1 MHTTV
6 KKIFLYSTILFTF
19 PFTINAQKNVV
30 DKVVWVV
37 GDEPILLS
45 DVEEARISS
54 EMQGTPVEN
63 PYCVIPEQLAIQK
76 LFLHQADLDSIEI
89 DEANLIQ
96 AVNEKIDLFIHTYGS
111 KENVET
117 MAHRSL
123 SQFKE
128 LQKKM
133 LRDSE
138 RMREVQKKITAN
150 VKVTPADVREY
161 FKNVPQDSLP
171 FIPTQ
176 VEVQTITSTPE
187 VSRQEIERIEDRLR
201 EFARRVNDGE
211 SDFSTLAM
219 LYSQDGSARM
229 GGELGYNGRNQWVPE
244 FANVAFSLN
253 NPKKV
258 SKIVRTEF
266 GFHIIQLIDKKGDK
280 VNVRHIL
287 LKPEIEDS
295 EYTKALTR
303 LDSIVVDIKEGD
315 FTFED
320 AASVLSDDKDTRN
333 NNGLMFYQDKEK
345 YTRTSRFKMEE
356 LPQEIAKVVNN
367 MQIGDISK
375 AFILNNEKGQRVCAV
390 VKLKNRIEGHYANT
404 TEDFQVL
411 KDVVLEKKR
420 NEKIEQWIKDKIQ
433 KTYIK
438 IDPEWKNCEFKYSGW
453 IK

>member
-1 MHTTV
+1 MHTTI
-6 KKIFLYSTILFTF
+6 KKILLFSTILLCF
-19 PFTINAQKNVV
+19 PLTLGAQKNVV

-76 LFLHQADLDSIEI
+76 LFLHQADLDSIEV

-138 RMREVQKKITAN
+138 RMREVQKKITSN
-150 VKVTPADVREY
+150 IKVTPADVREY
-161 FKNVPQDSLP
+161 FKNIPQDSLP

-176 VEVQTITSTPE
+176 VEVQIITSTPE

-253 NPKKV
+253 SPKKV

-295 EYTKALTR
+295 EYTKALAR

-315 FTFED
+315 FSFED

-375 AFILNNEKGQRVCAV
+375 AFILNNEKGQKVCAV

-420 NEKIEQWIKDKIQ
+420 NEKIEQWIKEKIQ

>member
-138 RMREVQKKITAN
+138 RMREVQKKITAK

-176 VEVQTITSTPE
+176 VEVQIITSTPE

>member
-1 MHTTV
+1 
-6 KKIFLYSTILFTF
+6 
-19 PFTINAQKNVV
+19 
-30 DKVVWVV
+30 
-37 GDEPILLS
+37 
-45 DVEEARISS
+45 
-54 EMQGTPVEN
+54 
-63 PYCVIPEQLAIQK
+63 
-76 LFLHQADLDSIEI
+76 
-89 DEANLIQ
+89 
-96 AVNEKIDLFIHTYGS
+96 
-111 KENVET
+111 
-117 MAHRSL
+117 
-123 SQFKE
+123 
-128 LQKKM
+128 
-133 LRDSE
+133 
-138 RMREVQKKITAN
+138 MREVQKKITSN
-150 VKVTPADVREY
+150 IKVTPADVREY
-161 FKNVPQDSLP
+161 FKNIPQDSLP

-176 VEVQTITSTPE
+176 VEVQIITSTPE

-253 NPKKV
+253 SPKKV

-295 EYTKALTR
+295 EYTKALAR

-315 FTFED
+315 FSFED

-375 AFILNNEKGQRVCAV
+375 AFILNNEKGQKVCAV

-420 NEKIEQWIKDKIQ
+420 NEKIEQWIKEKIQ

>member
-1 MHTTV
+1 MHTTI
-6 KKIFLYSTILFTF
+6 KKILLFSTILLCF
-19 PFTINAQKNVV
+19 PLTIGAQKNVV

-176 VEVQTITSTPE
+176 VEVQIITSTPE

>member
-176 VEVQTITSTPE
+176 VEVQIITSTPE

-438 IDPEWKNCEFKYSGW
+438 IDPEWKNCQFKYSGW

>member
-1 MHTTV
+1 MHTTI
-6 KKIFLYSTILFTF
+6 KKILLFSTILLYF
-19 PFTINAQKNVV
+19 PLTIGAQKNVV

-76 LFLHQADLDSIEI
+76 LFLHQADLDSIEV

-138 RMREVQKKITAN
+138 RMREVQKKITSN
-150 VKVTPADVREY
+150 IKVTPADVREY
-161 FKNVPQDSLP
+161 FKNIPQDSLP

-176 VEVQTITSTPE
+176 VEVQIITSTPE

-253 NPKKV
+253 SPKKV

-295 EYTKALTR
+295 EYTKALAR

-315 FTFED
+315 FSFED

-375 AFILNNEKGQRVCAV
+375 AFILNNEKGQKVCAV

-420 NEKIEQWIKDKIQ
+420 NEKIEQWIKEKIQ

>member
-1 MHTTV
+1 MHTTI
-6 KKIFLYSTILFTF
+6 KKILLFSTILLCF
-19 PFTINAQKNVV
+19 PLTTGAQKNVV

-76 LFLHQADLDSIEI
+76 LFLHQADLDSIEV

-138 RMREVQKKITAN
+138 RMREVQKKITSN
-150 VKVTPADVREY
+150 IKVTPADVREY
-161 FKNVPQDSLP
+161 FKNIPQDSLP

-176 VEVQTITSTPE
+176 VEVQIITSTPE

-253 NPKKV
+253 SPKKV

-295 EYTKALTR
+295 EYTKALAR

-315 FTFED
+315 FSFED

-375 AFILNNEKGQRVCAV
+375 AFILNNEKGQKVCAV

-420 NEKIEQWIKDKIQ
+420 NEKIEQWIKEKIQ

>member
-6 KKIFLYSTILFTF
+6 KKIFLYCTILFTF

-176 VEVQTITSTPE
+176 VEVQIITSTPE

>member
-1 MHTTV
+1 MHTTI
-6 KKIFLYSTILFTF
+6 KKILLYSTILLCF
-19 PFTINAQKNVV
+19 PLTIGAQKNVV

-45 DVEEARISS
+45 DVEETRISS

-76 LFLHQADLDSIEI
+76 LFLHQADLDSIEV

-138 RMREVQKKITAN
+138 RMREVQKKITSN
-150 VKVTPADVREY
+150 IKVTPADVREY
-161 FKNVPQDSLP
+161 FKNIPQDSLP

-176 VEVQTITSTPE
+176 VEVQIITSTPE

-253 NPKKV
+253 SPKKV

-295 EYTKALTR
+295 EYTKALAR

-315 FTFED
+315 FSFED

-333 NNGLMFYQDKEK
+333 NNGLMFYQNKEK

-375 AFILNNEKGQRVCAV
+375 AFILNNEKGQKVCAV

-420 NEKIEQWIKDKIQ
+420 NEKIEQWIKEKIQ

>member
-138 RMREVQKKITAN
+138 RMREVQKKITTN

-176 VEVQTITSTPE
+176 VEVQIITSTPE

-253 NPKKV
+253 SPKKV

>member
-6 KKIFLYSTILFTF
+6 KKIFLYSTILFIF

-176 VEVQTITSTPE
+176 VEVQIITSTPE

>member
-63 PYCVIPEQLAIQK
+63 PYCVIPEQLAIPK
-76 LFLHQADLDSIEI
+76 LFLHPADLDSIEI

-138 RMREVQKKITAN
+138 RMREVQKKITTN

-176 VEVQTITSTPE
+176 VEVQIITSTPE

>member
-54 EMQGTPVEN
+54 EMQGTPVED

-161 FKNVPQDSLP
+161 FKNVPQDNLP

-176 VEVQTITSTPE
+176 VEVQIITSTPE

>member
-1 MHTTV
+1 MHTTI
-6 KKIFLYSTILFTF
+6 KKILLFSTILLCF
-19 PFTINAQKNVV
+19 PLTIGAQKNVV

-76 LFLHQADLDSIEI
+76 LFLHQADLDSIEV

-176 VEVQTITSTPE
+176 VEVQIITSTPE

>member
-1 MHTTV
+1 MHTTI
-6 KKIFLYSTILFTF
+6 KKILLYSTILLCF
-19 PFTINAQKNVV
+19 PLTIGAQKNVV

-76 LFLHQADLDSIEI
+76 LFLHQADLDSIEV

-138 RMREVQKKITAN
+138 RMREVQKKITSN
-150 VKVTPADVREY
+150 IKVTPADVREY
-161 FKNVPQDSLP
+161 FKNIPQDSLP

-176 VEVQTITSTPE
+176 VEVQIITSTPE

-253 NPKKV
+253 SPKKV

-295 EYTKALTR
+295 EYTKALAR

-315 FTFED
+315 FSFED

-375 AFILNNEKGQRVCAV
+375 AFILNNEKGQKVCAV

-420 NEKIEQWIKDKIQ
+420 NEKIEQWIKEKIQ

>member
-176 VEVQTITSTPE
+176 VEVQIITSTPE

>member
-54 EMQGTPVEN
+54 EMQGTPVED

-176 VEVQTITSTPE
+176 VEVQIITSTPE

>member
-133 LRDSE
+133 LRDRE
-138 RMREVQKKITAN
+138 RMREVQKKITTN

-176 VEVQTITSTPE
+176 VEVQIITSTPE

-356 LPQEIAKVVNN
+356 LPQETAKVVNN

>member
-1 MHTTV
+1 MHTTI
-6 KKIFLYSTILFTF
+6 KKILLFSTILLCF
-19 PFTINAQKNVV
+19 PLTIGAQKNVV

-76 LFLHQADLDSIEI
+76 LFLHQADLDSIEV

-138 RMREVQKKITAN
+138 RMREVQKKITSN
-150 VKVTPADVREY
+150 IKVTPADVREY
-161 FKNVPQDSLP
+161 FKNIPQDSLP

-176 VEVQTITSTPE
+176 VEVQIITSTPE

-253 NPKKV
+253 SPKKV

-295 EYTKALTR
+295 EYTKALAR

-315 FTFED
+315 FSFED
-320 AASVLSDDKDTRN
+320 VASVLSDDKDTRN

-375 AFILNNEKGQRVCAV
+375 AFILNNEKGQKVCAV

-420 NEKIEQWIKDKIQ
+420 NEKIEQWIKEKIQ

>member
-1 MHTTV
+1 MHTTI
-6 KKIFLYSTILFTF
+6 KKTLLFSTILLCF
-19 PFTINAQKNVV
+19 PLTIGAQKNVV

-76 LFLHQADLDSIEI
+76 LFLHQADLDSIEV

-138 RMREVQKKITAN
+138 RMREVQKKITSN
-150 VKVTPADVREY
+150 IKVTPADVREY
-161 FKNVPQDSLP
+161 FKNIPQDSLP

-176 VEVQTITSTPE
+176 VEVQIITSTPE

-253 NPKKV
+253 SPKKV

-295 EYTKALTR
+295 EYTKALAR

-315 FTFED
+315 FSFED

-375 AFILNNEKGQRVCAV
+375 AFILNNEKGQKVCAV

-420 NEKIEQWIKDKIQ
+420 NEKIEQWIKEKIQ

>member
-138 RMREVQKKITAN
+138 RMREVQKKITAK

-176 VEVQTITSTPE
+176 VEVQIITSTPE

-390 VKLKNRIEGHYANT
+390 VKLKNRIEGHYAN
-404 TEDFQVL
+404 
-411 KDVVLEKKR
+411 K
-420 NEKIEQWIKDKIQ
+420 N
-433 KTYIK
+433 
-438 IDPEWKNCEFKYSGW
+438 WKNEENCDTIHEDVKEITLWNRKILS
-453 IK
+453 

>member
-1 MHTTV
+1 MHTTI
-6 KKIFLYSTILFTF
+6 KKILLFSTILLCF
-19 PFTINAQKNVV
+19 PLTIGAQKNVV

-76 LFLHQADLDSIEI
+76 LFLHQADLDSIEV

-138 RMREVQKKITAN
+138 RMREVQKKITSN
-150 VKVTPADVREY
+150 IKVTPADVREY
-161 FKNVPQDSLP
+161 FKNIPQDSLP

-176 VEVQTITSTPE
+176 VEVQIITSTPE

-253 NPKKV
+253 SPKKV

-295 EYTKALTR
+295 EYTKALAR

-315 FTFED
+315 FSFED

-375 AFILNNEKGQRVCAV
+375 AFILNNEKGQKVCAV

-420 NEKIEQWIKDKIQ
+420 NEKIEQWIKEKIQ

>member
-1 MHTTV
+1 MHTTI
-6 KKIFLYSTILFTF
+6 KKILLYSTILLCF
-19 PFTINAQKNVV
+19 PLTIGAQKNVV

-76 LFLHQADLDSIEI
+76 LFLHQADLDSIEV
-89 DEANLIQ
+89 DEASLIQ

-138 RMREVQKKITAN
+138 RMREVQKKITSN
-150 VKVTPADVREY
+150 IKVTPADVREY
-161 FKNVPQDSLP
+161 FKNIPQDSLP

-176 VEVQTITSTPE
+176 VEVQIITSTPE

-253 NPKKV
+253 SPKKV

-295 EYTKALTR
+295 EYTKALAR

-315 FTFED
+315 FSFED

-375 AFILNNEKGQRVCAV
+375 AFILNNEKGQKVCAV

-420 NEKIEQWIKDKIQ
+420 NEKIEQWIKEKIQ

>member
-54 EMQGTPVEN
+54 EMQGTPVED

-138 RMREVQKKITAN
+138 RMREVQKKITTN

-176 VEVQTITSTPE
+176 VEVQIITSTPE

>member
-1 MHTTV
+1 M
-6 KKIFLYSTILFTF
+6 LL
-19 PFTINAQKNVV
+19 VV

-45 DVEEARISS
+45 DIEEARISS

-161 FKNVPQDSLP
+161 FKNVTQDSLP

-176 VEVQTITSTPE
+176 VEVQIITSTPE

-333 NNGLMFYQDKEK
+333 NNGLMFYQI
-345 YTRTSRFKMEE
+345 RVR
-356 LPQEIAKVVNN
+356 LVVH
-367 MQIGDISK
+367 
-375 AFILNNEKGQRVCAV
+375 FLV
-390 VKLKNRIEGHYANT
+390 VDMIHIHIY
-404 TEDFQVL
+404 
-411 KDVVLEKKR
+411 
-420 NEKIEQWIKDKIQ
+420 
-433 KTYIK
+433 
-438 IDPEWKNCEFKYSGW
+438 
-453 IK
+453 

>member
-161 FKNVPQDSLP
+161 FKNVTQDSLP

-176 VEVQTITSTPE
+176 VEVQIITSTPE

>member
-176 VEVQTITSTPE
+176 VEVQIITSTPE

-303 LDSIVVDIKEGD
+303 LDSIVVDIKDGD

>member
-6 KKIFLYSTILFTF
+6 KKIFLYSTILFIF

-54 EMQGTPVEN
+54 EIQGTPVEN

-176 VEVQTITSTPE
+176 VEVQIITSTPE

>member
-6 KKIFLYSTILFTF
+6 KKIFLYSTFLFTF

-176 VEVQTITSTPE
+176 VEVQIITSTPE

>member
-138 RMREVQKKITAN
+138 RMREVQKKITTN

-176 VEVQTITSTPE
+176 VEVQIITSTPE

>member
-161 FKNVPQDSLP
+161 FKNVPQDNLP

-176 VEVQTITSTPE
+176 VEVQIITSTPE